1 MYGAGVKPEAVAR
14 RGLTSKMNG
23 ERVKELSGKVAF
35 ITGSAGGIGLGI
47 ARACAEAGMKIV
59 LSDIDGLAL
68 EESAAEL
75 AKETGAEVMAVPL
88 DVTDRDGWARA
99 AREVPAALGP
109 VQFLVNNAGVSTLG
123 MRFDEIGPGLWD
135 RVISINLTGV
145 YNGVHYFL
153 DGMRAAGGGHIVNT
167 SSMGG
172 LMGVP
177 ALAPYSASKFAVV
190 GLSEVLSSDLA
201 EWGIGVSVLCPGGVR
216 SRLWRTSRA
225 VRGLPDTD
233 VPPSDASGQSAG
245 PDGMDPYEV
254 GRRVLDGVVADELY
268 IITHPEFRQYVSQR
282 HERMMRGF
290 DRAQAFAK

>member
-1 MYGAGVKPEAVAR
+1 MI
-14 RGLTSKMNG
+14 G

-35 ITGSAGGIGLGI
+35 LTGSAGGIGLGI

-59 LSDIDGLAL
+59 LSDIDGPVL
-68 EESAAEL
+68 EQSAADL
-75 AKETGAEVMAVPL
+75 AKDTGAEVMTVPL

-123 MRFDEIGPGLWD
+123 LRFDEVGPELWD

-153 DGMRAAGGGHIVNT
+153 EGMRAAGGGHIVNT

-190 GLSEVLSSDLA
+190 GLSEVLRADLA
-201 EWGIGVSVLCPGGVR
+201 GWGIGVSVLCPGGVR

-233 VPPSDASGQSAG
+233 IPPSDASGQSAG
-245 PDGMDPYEV
+245 PGGMDPYEV
-254 GRRVLDGVVADELY
+254 GRRVLDAVAANELY
-268 IITHPEFRQYVSQR
+268 IITHSEFREYVTQR
-282 HERMMRGF
+282 HELMMHGF
-290 DRAQAFAK
+290 DRAQAFAV